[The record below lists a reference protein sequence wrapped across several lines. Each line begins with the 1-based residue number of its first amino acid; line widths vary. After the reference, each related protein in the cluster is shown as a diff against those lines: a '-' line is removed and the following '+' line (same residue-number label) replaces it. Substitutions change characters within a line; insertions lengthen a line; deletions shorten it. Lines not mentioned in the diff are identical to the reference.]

1 MRSDNKFSFNPS
13 TSGAPNNLLLNLGL
27 ADDIKQEPKD
37 VPAGAGDASAKT
49 SHDNRILKG
58 LLNQEDEE
66 EAMNAANSNAAD
78 RFQQGRSAECGKSE
92 NNMLHQLLNV
102 RSDDDH
108 EERLGLRKPNELLK
122 KLLKDS
128 DEDQSNVDH
137 GYQEREEQLLK
148 SLGFP
153 SQSQAQQNAPV
164 TSAPSTPI
172 GKSPSGIFNQI
183 HYLFIVIHSH
193 PILSHAIPFRPILF
207 YVLYLA
213 SIINLYHY
221 WYCALFWVL

>member
-1 MRSDNKFSFNPS
+1 MRSDNKFSFS
-13 TSGAPNNLLLNLGL
+13 ASASGAANNLLLNLGL
-27 ADDIKQEPKD
+27 ADDIKQEQKEGIT
-37 VPAGAGDASAKT
+37 VTLDASAKT

-58 LLNQEDEE
+58 LLNQEDDEE
-66 EAMNAANSNAAD
+66 TTTATTTAAGSSTAMD
-78 RFQQGRSAECGKSE
+78 RFQQVRNAECGKSE

-102 RSDDDH
+102 RNDDDH

-128 DEDQSNVDH
+128 DEDHSNVDH

-153 SQSQAQQNAPV
+153 SQLQTQQSAPV

-172 GKSPSGIFNQI
+172 GKSPSGI
-183 HYLFIVIHSH
+183 YSLLFV
-193 PILSHAIPFRPILF
+193 LSLSSLLF
-207 YVLYLA
+207 YRHVTVL
-213 SIINLYHY
+213 
-221 WYCALFWVL
+221 